1 MIQTSNIANGIQTS
15 FTRQL
20 FNMAKEYD
28 DVIDFTLGDPDVQ
41 PHKAIK
47 AAACRAIE
55 DGKTR
60 YSQNAGL
67 LELRQTISK
76 YYTRKEGL
84 TYRPED
90 EIMVS
95 VGAMEG
101 LYLCLL
107 ALLNEGDEVIIP
119 APYYVNYTQMVA
131 MCHAKPVIVDNPEVT
146 DLSFRLEDVEKA
158 ITPKTRAIMINTPS
172 NPTGRVLSQEMLHGI
187 ADIAKKYDLVVIAD
201 EVYKCLVY
209 KDKGLRNEVEGW
221 KSIAHIDGMRE
232 RTILVNSLS
241 KEFCMTG
248 YRIGYVLGPSEVI
261 TAMTKLQENVAA
273 CAPLPSQFA
282 AIEALGSEEDYS
294 KDMVKIFTERKEC
307 IVEGIRAIDGLTC
320 REPDA
325 TFYLMVDISST
336 GMDSVTFAMEL
347 LKAVHVAVV
356 PGITYGK
363 CCDHYVRIAF
373 TRELDYIREGV
384 KRIAKFME
392 ETRKKI

>member
-1 MIQTSNIANGIQTS
+1 MIQTSDIANGIQTS

-41 PHKAIK
+41 THPAIK

-55 DGKTR
+55 QGKTR

-67 LELRQTISK
+67 LELRQTIAK
-76 YYTRKEGL
+76 YYNRKEQL
-84 TYRPED
+84 SYRPED
-90 EIMVS
+90 EVMVT

-107 ALLNEGDEVIIP
+107 AMLNPEDEVIIP

-146 DLSFRLEDVEKA
+146 DLTYRLEDIERA
-158 ITPKTRAIMINTPS
+158 ITPRTRAIMINTPS
-172 NPTGRVLSQEMLHGI
+172 NPTGRVLSQEMLAGI
-187 ADIAKKYDLVVIAD
+187 AEIAKKHDLVVIAD
-201 EVYKCLVY
+201 EVYKCLIY
-209 KDKGLRNEVEGW
+209 DKQPW
-221 KSIAHIDGMRE
+221 KSIAHIEGMRK

-248 YRIGYVLGPSEVI
+248 YRIGYVLGPSEII

-273 CAPLPSQFA
+273 CAPLPSQYA
-282 AIEALGSEEDYS
+282 AIEALGSTEDYS
-294 KDMVKIFTERKEC
+294 KDMVRIFTERKEC
-307 IVEGIRAIDGLTC
+307 IVDGISSIEGLTC

-336 GMDSVTFAMEL
+336 GMNSVDFAIAL
-347 LKAVHVAVV
+347 LKSQHVAVV

-363 CCDHYVRIAF
+363 CCDHYIRIAF

-384 KRIAKFME
+384 KRIGEFMKGL
-392 ETRKKI
+392 KK

>member
-1 MIQTSNIANGIQTS
+1 MIQTSNIANAIQTS

-28 DVIDFTLGDPDVQ
+28 NVIDFTLGDPDVQ
-41 PHKAIK
+41 THAAIK
-47 AAACRAIE
+47 VAACRAIE
-55 DGKTR
+55 QGKTR

-67 LELRQTISK
+67 LELRQTIAK
-76 YYTRKEGL
+76 YYNRKEQL
-84 TYRPED
+84 AYRPED
-90 EIMVS
+90 EIMVT

-107 ALLNEGDEVIIP
+107 AMLNPEDEVIIP

-146 DLSFRLEDVEKA
+146 DLTYRLEDIERA
-158 ITPKTRAIMINTPS
+158 ITPRTRAIMINTPS
-172 NPTGRVLSQEMLHGI
+172 NPTGRVLSQEILAGI
-187 ADIAKKYDLVVIAD
+187 AEIAKKHDLAVIAD
-201 EVYKCLVY
+201 EVYKCLIY
-209 KDKGLRNEVEGW
+209 DKQPWR
-221 KSIAHIDGMRE
+221 SIAHIEGMRE

-248 YRIGYVLGPSEVI
+248 YRIGYVLGPSEII

-273 CAPLPSQFA
+273 CAPLPSQYA
-282 AIEALGSEEDYS
+282 AIEALGSTEDYS
-294 KDMVKIFTERKEC
+294 KDMVRIFTERKEC
-307 IVEGIRAIDGLTC
+307 IVEGISAIEGLTC

-336 GMDSVTFAMEL
+336 GMNSVDFAIAL
-347 LKAVHVAVV
+347 LKAQHVAVV

-384 KRIAKFME
+384 SRIKKFM
-392 ETRKKI
+392 RMCNV

>member
-41 PHKAIK
+41 THPAIK

-55 DGKTR
+55 QGKTR

-67 LELRQTISK
+67 LELRQTIAK
-76 YYTRKEGL
+76 YYNRKEQL
-84 TYRPED
+84 NYRPED
-90 EIMVS
+90 EIMVT

-107 ALLNEGDEVIIP
+107 AMLNPDDEVIIP

-146 DLSFRLEDVEKA
+146 DLTYRLQDIERA
-158 ITPKTRAIMINTPS
+158 ITPRTRAIMINTPS
-172 NPTGRVLSQEMLHGI
+172 NPTGRVLSQEMLAGI
-187 ADIAKKYDLVVIAD
+187 AEIAKKHDLVVIAD
-201 EVYKCLVY
+201 EVYKCLIY
-209 KDKGLRNEVEGW
+209 DKQPW
-221 KSIAHIDGMRE
+221 KSIAHIEGMRE
-232 RTILVNSLS
+232 QTILVNSLS

-248 YRIGYVLGPSEVI
+248 YRIGYVLGPSEII

-273 CAPLPSQFA
+273 CAPLPSQYA
-282 AIEALGSEEDYS
+282 AIEALGSTEDYS
-294 KDMVKIFTERKEC
+294 KDMVRIFTERKEC
-307 IVEGIRAIDGLTC
+307 IVDGISAIEGLTC

-336 GMDSVTFAMEL
+336 GMNSVDFAVAL
-347 LKAVHVAVV
+347 LKAQHVAVV

-384 KRIAKFME
+384 KRIGEFMKGLE
-392 ETRKKI
+392 N

>member
-1 MIQTSNIANGIQTS
+1 MIQTSNIVNGIQTS

-41 PHKAIK
+41 THAAIK

-55 DGKTR
+55 QGKTR

-67 LELRQTISK
+67 LELRQTIAK
-76 YYTRKEGL
+76 YYSRKEQL
-84 TYRPED
+84 AYRPED
-90 EIMVS
+90 EIMVT

-107 ALLNEGDEVIIP
+107 AMLNPDDEVIIP

-146 DLSFRLEDVEKA
+146 DLTYRLEDIERA
-158 ITPKTRAIMINTPS
+158 ITPRTRAIMINTPS
-172 NPTGRVLSQEMLHGI
+172 NPTGRVLSQEMLAGI
-187 ADIAKKYDLVVIAD
+187 AEIAKKHDLVVIAD
-201 EVYKCLVY
+201 EVYKCLIY
-209 KDKGLRNEVEGW
+209 DKQPWR
-221 KSIAHIDGMRE
+221 SIAHIDGMRE

-248 YRIGYVLGPSEVI
+248 YRIGYVLGPSEII

-273 CAPLPSQFA
+273 CAPLPSQYA
-282 AIEALGSEEDYS
+282 AIEALGSTEDYS
-294 KDMVKIFTERKEC
+294 KDMVRIFTERKEC
-307 IVEGIRAIDGLTC
+307 IVEGISAIDGLTC

-336 GMDSVTFAMEL
+336 GMNSVDFAIAL
-347 LKAVHVAVV
+347 LKAQHVAVV

-384 KRIAKFME
+384 KRIGAFMKGL
-392 ETRKKI
+392 KK

>member
-1 MIQTSNIANGIQTS
+1 MIQTSDIANGIQTS

-41 PHKAIK
+41 THAAVK

-55 DGKTR
+55 QGKTR

-67 LELRQTISK
+67 LELRQTIAK
-76 YYTRKEGL
+76 YYNRKEQL
-84 TYRPED
+84 AYRPED
-90 EIMVS
+90 EIMVT

-107 ALLNEGDEVIIP
+107 AMLNPDDEVIIP

-146 DLSFRLEDVEKA
+146 DLTYRLEDIERA
-158 ITPKTRAIMINTPS
+158 ITPRTRAIMINTPS
-172 NPTGRVLSQEMLHGI
+172 NPTGRVLSQEMLAGI
-187 ADIAKKYDLVVIAD
+187 AEIAKKHDLVVIAD
-201 EVYKCLVY
+201 EVYKCLIY
-209 KDKGLRNEVEGW
+209 DKQPWR
-221 KSIAHIDGMRE
+221 SIAHIEGMRE

-248 YRIGYVLGPSEVI
+248 YRIGYVLGPSEII

-273 CAPLPSQFA
+273 CAPLPSQYA
-282 AIEALGSEEDYS
+282 AIEALGSSEDYS
-294 KDMVKIFTERKEC
+294 KDMVRIFTERKEC
-307 IVEGIRAIDGLTC
+307 IVEGISAIDGLTC

-336 GMDSVTFAMEL
+336 GMNSVDFAIAL
-347 LKAVHVAVV
+347 LKAQHVAVV

-384 KRIAKFME
+384 KRIDAFMKGL
-392 ETRKKI
+392 KK

>member
-41 PHKAIK
+41 THPAIK
-47 AAACRAIE
+47 AAACHAIE
-55 DGKTR
+55 QGKTR

-67 LELRQTISK
+67 LELRQTIAK
-76 YYTRKEGL
+76 YYNHKEQL
-84 TYRPED
+84 AYRPED
-90 EIMVS
+90 EIMVT

-107 ALLNEGDEVIIP
+107 AMLNPDDEVIIP

-146 DLSFRLEDVEKA
+146 DLTYRLEDIERA
-158 ITPKTRAIMINTPS
+158 ITPRTRAIMINTPS
-172 NPTGRVLSQEMLHGI
+172 NPTGRVLSQEMLAGI
-187 ADIAKKYDLVVIAD
+187 AEIAKKHDLVVIAD
-201 EVYKCLVY
+201 EVYKCLIY
-209 KDKGLRNEVEGW
+209 DKQPWR
-221 KSIAHIDGMRE
+221 SIAHIEGMRE

-248 YRIGYVLGPSEVI
+248 YRIGYVLGPSEII

-273 CAPLPSQFA
+273 CAPLPSQYA
-282 AIEALGSEEDYS
+282 AIEALGSTEDYS
-294 KDMVKIFTERKEC
+294 KDMVRIFTERKEC
-307 IVEGIRAIDGLTC
+307 IVEGISAIDGLSC

-325 TFYLMVDISST
+325 TFYLMVDISSI
-336 GMDSVTFAMEL
+336 GMNSVDFAIAL
-347 LKAVHVAVV
+347 LKAQHVAVV

-363 CCDHYVRIAF
+363 CCDHYIRIAF

-384 KRIAKFME
+384 KRIDAFMKGL
-392 ETRKKI
+392 KK

>member
-47 AAACRAIE
+47 VAACRAIE
-55 DGKTR
+55 EGKTR

-84 TYRPED
+84 SYRPED

-107 ALLNEGDEVIIP
+107 AMLNEGDEVIIP

-131 MCHAKPVIVDNPEVT
+131 MCHAKPAIVDNPDVT

-172 NPTGRVLSQEMLHGI
+172 NPTGRVQSQEILKGI

-209 KDKGLRNEVEGW
+209 DKEEW
-221 KSIAHIDGMRE
+221 KSIAHIKGMRE

-273 CAPLPSQFA
+273 CAPLPSQYA

-336 GMDSVTFAMEL
+336 GMDSVTFAMAL

-384 KRIAKFME
+384 KRISRFME
-392 ETRKKI
+392 ETRNKK